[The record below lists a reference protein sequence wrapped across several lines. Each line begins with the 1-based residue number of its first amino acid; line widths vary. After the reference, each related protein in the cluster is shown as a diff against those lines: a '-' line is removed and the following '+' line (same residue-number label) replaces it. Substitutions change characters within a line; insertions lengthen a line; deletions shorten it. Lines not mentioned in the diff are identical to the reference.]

1 MRVSPELNRDSA
13 PVLARLRAVLEAEH
27 AALIGGDADA
37 IERLAAEKLAACRA
51 LEALLSV
58 GDLTPPL
65 KEELRRLEEAN
76 RANGA
81 LVGALLQNA
90 EAMLS
95 ALGGA
100 AGGSSA
106 SVYRGDGQAAASL
119 STGRPLGKA

>member
-1 MRVSPELNRDSA
+1 MSVSPELNREPSS
-13 PVLARLRAVLEAEH
+13 VLARLRAVLEAEH

-65 KEELRRLEEAN
+65 KEELRRLGETN

-100 AGGSSA
+100 AVGSSV